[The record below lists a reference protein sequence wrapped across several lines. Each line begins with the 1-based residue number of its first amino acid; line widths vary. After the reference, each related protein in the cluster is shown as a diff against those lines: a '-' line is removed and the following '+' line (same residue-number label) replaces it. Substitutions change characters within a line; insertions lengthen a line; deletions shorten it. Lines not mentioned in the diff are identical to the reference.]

1 MLRVVRT
8 HTRIGN
14 LVSDLPTDHRKVGVA
29 FIFVGLNFSEILI

>member
-8 HTRIGN
+8 HMGIGN

-29 FIFVGLNFSEILI
+29 FIFVGLNFSYILI